1 VLPADNGG
9 PAQGENLS
17 VLGVEVIDQSGG
29 IGVAYIALQAI
40 GGFAE
45 RRAYFGLFG
54 LSDRGSAGLVHSQY
68 FPHDSL
74 IPLTPADHCDGR
86 PVVLFKHYS
95 RLKLNG

>member
-9 PAQGENLS
+9 PAQGQNLS

-29 IGVAYIALQAI
+29 IGPAYIALEAV

-45 RRAYFGLFG
+45 RRAYFGLFDPG
-54 LSDRGSAGLVHSQY
+54 NRGSAGFVRSQY
-68 FPHDSL
+68 FSL
-74 IPLTPADHCDGR
+74 ECLIALAPADNCDGR

-95 RLKLNG
+95 RLRLNS